1 MDSPN
6 IFDDILAEMHSNQS
20 INTELLE
27 MESLSSESDFESEIE
42 IHDEDI
48 DKIHEINHM
57 YSQAEQAEQ
66 TETLETKYKI
76 LDDSDKPLGI
86 SGLRNLGNTCYMNSI
101 LQCLLNAPS
110 FKDKFTDPHIIKELY
125 NYVIKTIDIADR
137 TNYSIIMAKCQLT
150 ITFQLFKL
158 FSLIW
163 IDQSKHITPTNFKKI
178 FSHKIVNFQ
187 NFSQHDTH
195 EAVINVFDKVH
206 EEIKK
211 EVEINYKIFSEE
223 YLLLF
228 THMTEQ
234 NLSDIECCKMETI
247 YPDIWELFLLK
258 KAIDSFNK
266 SSIITETF
274 QNIISSTLQCL
285 ECNYHTYNFD
295 LNTII
300 SLEIPTELLVD
311 LDEINKTLDKIQ
323 DITDDIRDQIR
334 KQLIYSQIQDKEIT
348 LEQCFAKFVGV
359 EILTEDEKW
368 YCPHCQVKVKAGKKM
383 DIWIPPEI
391 MIIHLKRFDG
401 YQNKINTTIKFP
413 INGFNINPFMSEYA
427 KKLGVF
433 TYDLFAV
440 NNHIGSMNGGHYF
453 SIVKSLTDNKW
464 YCQNDDDS
472 IRIDESEIITNKAY
486 MLFYV
491 RRTNN

>member
-1 MDSPN
+1 MEPSN
-6 IFDDILAEMHSNQS
+6 IFRDILANMQS
-20 INTELLE
+20 SSDINTELLE
-27 MESLSSESDFESEIE
+27 MESLGSESDSESEVE

-48 DKIHEINHM
+48 DTINEFNHM
-57 YSQAEQAEQ
+57 HQ
-66 TETLETKYKI
+66 TLETDTEPKYNI
-76 LDDSDKPLGI
+76 LDNSDKPLGI
-86 SGLRNLGNTCYMNSI
+86 SGLVNLGNTCYMNSV
-101 LQCLLNAPS
+101 LQCLLNAPL
-110 FKDKFTDPHIIKELY
+110 FKDKFSDPHIIKELY
-125 NYVIKTIDIADR
+125 NYVIQTIDISDR

-163 IDQSKHITPTNFKKI
+163 IDQSKHITPINFKKI

-187 NFSQHDTH
+187 NFSQHDAH
-195 EAVINVFDKVH
+195 EALICILDTIH
-206 EEIKK
+206 EETKS
-211 EVEINYKIFSEE
+211 EVEINYKIFSDE

-228 THMTEQ
+228 IQMTEQ
-234 NLSDIECCKMETI
+234 KLSDIECCKMETI

-274 QNIISSTLQCL
+274 QNIISSTLQCP

-295 LNTII
+295 PNIII
-300 SLEIPTELLVD
+300 SLQIPTELLVN
-311 LDEINKTLDKIQ
+311 LDEINETLSKIQ
-323 DITDDIRDQIR
+323 NISDDMRDQIR
-334 KQLIYSQIQDKEIT
+334 KQLIYSQSQDTEIT
-348 LEQCFAKFVGV
+348 LEQCFAKFVSV

-368 YCPHCQVKVKAGKKM
+368 QCPHCQIKVKAGKKM
-383 DIWIPPEI
+383 DIWIPPKI

-401 YQNKINTTIKFP
+401 DQNKINTKVQFP

-427 KKLGVF
+427 KKLGDY

-453 SIVKSLTDNKW
+453 SIVKSLTENKW

-472 IRIDESEIITNKAY
+472 IRIIDESEINTNKAY
-486 MLFYV
+486 MLLYIQ
-491 RRTNN
+491 RTNN